1 MKLNFTKI
9 GEGRP
14 LLIVHG
20 LFGSSD
26 NWRTLGKQFSKT
38 NTVYLIDLRNHGKSP
53 HSLDMNYDFMASDI
67 MELIIDEKINK
78 PILLGHSMGG
88 KAALMFLKKYPEIL
102 EKLIIADIGLKE
114 YPMHHE
120 QILRGLNNIDLQ
132 SIKTRSQ
139 AQEALGIYVKE
150 IGVQQFLLKNLFWVE
165 KGKLDWRMNLKII
178 EKNILNILE
187 EITIEYSKTPT
198 FFLRG
203 EKSNYIPEE
212 DFKNILNKFPNGKI
226 ATIKKVGHW
235 LHAENP
241 DEFFRLVTEFMN

>member
-1 MKLNFTKI
+1 
-9 GEGRP
+9 
-14 LLIVHG
+14 
-20 LFGSSD
+20 
-26 NWRTLGKQFSKT
+26 
-38 NTVYLIDLRNHGKSP
+38 
-53 HSLDMNYDFMASDI
+53 
-67 MELIIDEKINK
+67 
-78 PILLGHSMGG
+78 
-88 KAALMFLKKYPEIL
+88 
-102 EKLIIADIGLKE
+102 
-114 YPMHHE
+114 MHHE
-120 QILRGLNNIDLQ
+120 QILMGLNNIDLK
-132 SIKTRSQ
+132 SIKTRSE

-165 KGKLDWRMNLKII
+165 KGKLEWRMNLKII
-178 EKNILNILE
+178 EKNILKILE
-187 EITIEYSKTPT
+187 EITIENSKTPT

>member
-9 GEGRP
+9 GEGSP
-14 LLIVHG
+14 LLIAHG

-26 NWRTLGKQFSKT
+26 NWRTLGKQFAKT

-88 KAALMFLKKYPEIL
+88 KAALMFLKKYPDIL
-102 EKLIIADIGLKE
+102 EKLIVADIGLKK

-120 QILRGLNNIDLQ
+120 QILMGLNNIDLK
-132 SIKTRSQ
+132 SIKTRSE

-165 KGKLDWRMNLKII
+165 KGKLEWRMNLKII
-178 EKNILNILE
+178 EKNILKILE
-187 EITIEYSKTPT
+187 EITIENSKTPT

-203 EKSNYIPEE
+203 EKSNYIPEK

>member
-9 GEGRP
+9 GEGSP
-14 LLIVHG
+14 LLIAHG

-26 NWRTLGKQFSKT
+26 NWRTLGKQFAKT

-88 KAALMFLKKYPEIL
+88 KAALMFLKKYPDIL
-102 EKLIIADIGLKE
+102 EKLIVADIGLKK

-120 QILRGLNNIDLQ
+120 QILMGLNNIDLK
-132 SIKTRSQ
+132 SIKTRSE

-165 KGKLDWRMNLKII
+165 KGKLEWRMNLKII
-178 EKNILNILE
+178 EKNILKILE
-187 EITIEYSKTPT
+187 EITIENSKTPT